1 MFTSRGNADGA
12 AATPYSEFN
21 LCHYTGDTQRHVAEC
36 RGRLAAW
43 LGVSEDNI
51 VVPRQTHS
59 AEVRFIG
66 SVPVGPDLIEG
77 VDALVTTLKGV
88 AIGVSTADCVP
99 VALVDDKAGVAGV
112 AHAGWR
118 GALGGVVLRLVE
130 EMLRRG
136 ADLSG
141 LQAFFGPAICC
152 GCFEVGEEVAVRF
165 PDKYVVRK
173 PEWPRPHVDLPGFVA
188 AQLWD
193 IGLRPD
199 RIVSFSPELCTCCH
213 PERYFSAR
221 RSGVESGRNFTFVIL
236 D

>member
-1 MFTSRGNADGA
+1 MFTSRGDTDGA

-99 VALVDDKAGVAGV
+99 VALVDDNAGVAGV

-141 LQAFFGPAICC
+141 LRAFFGPAICS
-152 GCFEVGEEVAVRF
+152 GCFEVGEEVAAHF
-165 PDKYVVRK
+165 PDEYVVRK

-188 AQLWD
+188 GQLRG
-193 IGLRPD
+193 IGLSPGHVVPFTPD
-199 RIVSFSPELCTCCH
+199 LCTRCH

-221 RSGVESGRNFTFVIL
+221 KSGVESGRNFTFVIL